1 MKAVFQRVYS
11 AKVTVEGKITGEIGP
26 GALIL
31 LGVEQGDTPAHAA
44 LMAKK
49 IAELRV
55 FCDDRDKMNRSLIDT
70 NGEVLAVS
78 NFTLCADCRH
88 GRRPDF
94 FRAARPET
102 AEPLYALFME
112 DLRRQGVSRVEAGRF
127 GAHMQVQM
135 EGNGP
140 VTILLDTRD
149 WIRASS

>member
-112 DLRRQGVSRVEAGRF
+112 ELRRQGVSRVEAGRF

>member
-11 AKVTVEGKITGEIGP
+11 AKVTVEGKITGEIGL

-112 DLRRQGVSRVEAGRF
+112 ELRRQGVSRVEAGRF

>member
-70 NGEVLAVS
+70 K
-78 NFTLCADCRH
+78 
-88 GRRPDF
+88 RRSTGGIQFHPMRRLPSRSAARF
-94 FRAARPET
+94 FPRRRPET

-112 DLRRQGVSRVEAGRF
+112 ELRRQGVSRVEAGRF

>member
-11 AKVTVEGKITGEIGP
+11 AEVTVEGKITGAIGP

-49 IAELRV
+49 TAELRV

-70 NGEVLAVS
+70 KGEVLAVS

-94 FRAARPET
+94 FNAARPET

-112 DLRRQGVSRVEAGRF
+112 ELRRLGVSRVESGRF
-127 GAHMQVQM
+127 GAHMRVRM

-149 WIRASS
+149 WMRASS